1 MKNIRVYNKSLPQL
15 QDVMYLPIFQDQN
28 ITYRYYFPTTDILE
42 IQREKKISNPK
53 QMINQKCNYLKTMN
67 KVYIWI
73 ASIKKNCSNEAKE
86 IQKYKIKGLKID
98 AQKKITATIK

>member
-1 MKNIRVYNKSLPQL
+1 
-15 QDVMYLPIFQDQN
+15 
-28 ITYRYYFPTTDILE
+28 
-42 IQREKKISNPK
+42 
-53 QMINQKCNYLKTMN
+53 MINQKCNYVKTMN